1 MIRKTLSLPD
11 DMGEWI
17 AGRIASGR
25 YNNDSEYVRD
35 LIRRDQDEQRKAE
48 RLQAALDAAEADLAA
63 GRHQDLAT
71 KADVTRL
78 MDAIE
83 AEASG

>member
-63 GRHQDLAT
+63 GRHSDLAT
-71 KADVTRL
+71 KADVARL
-78 MDAIE
+78 MDEIE
-83 AEASG
+83 AEAGG